1 MRRLVAFMICAVSL
15 VAEAQLPDYVPT
27 DGLVGW
33 WPFEGSYSNEYSG
46 ITPVDVSEVAFSE
59 GHFGVGQSAFFNDA
73 AYIAVDN
80 FLCSFSENHQ

>member
-1 MRRLVAFMICAVSL
+1 MKRLVAMMMCAVSL
-15 VAEAQLPDYVPT
+15 GAAAQLPDYVPA

-59 GHFGVGQSAFFNDA
+59 GHLGVGQSAFFNDA
-73 AYIAVDN
+73 AYIELGNMPSPA
-80 FLCSFSENHQ
+80 